1 MTASFNSRS
10 EKLAPNP
17 FKLAAISLP
26 LLMLGQLLL
35 AGLGL
40 FQQPAWWDAHASL
53 GMLLIVPVSWILI
66 ASWWQQPVRALRW
79 WASLMALLYLLQVLT
94 MAIGQEAGLGWLL
107 ALHPFNAGLLLLTA
121 LVLVAKIMRSHSG
134 R

>member
-1 MTASFNSRS
+1 MTTSFNSGS
-10 EKLAPNP
+10 EKIAPNP

-26 LLMLGQLLL
+26 LLMLCQLLL

-53 GMLLIVPVSWILI
+53 GMLLIVPVGWILI

-94 MAIGQEAGLGWLL
+94 MAIGQETGLGWLQ